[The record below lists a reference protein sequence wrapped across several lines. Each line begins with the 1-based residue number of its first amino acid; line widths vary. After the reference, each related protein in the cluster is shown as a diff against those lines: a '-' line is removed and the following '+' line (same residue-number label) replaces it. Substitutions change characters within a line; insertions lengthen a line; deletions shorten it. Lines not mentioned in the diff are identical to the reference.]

1 MDCVLLEVDHRGADE
16 MFLTYGRAVD
26 DDDDDDGAD
35 TNDGCDERVTLPAN
49 PHGLVFLHSLRI
61 GQRHPV
67 PRLRSGKVL
76 SDRSFRF
83 FFGVDVD
90 KIDEGFF

>member
-1 MDCVLLEVDHRGADE
+1 MDCVLPEVDRRGADE
-16 MFLTYGRAVD
+16 MFLAYGRAV
-26 DDDDDDGAD
+26 DDGAD
-35 TNDGCDERVTLPAN
+35 TNDGYDEQVTLPAN

-67 PRLRSGKVL
+67 PRMRSGKVL

-83 FFGVDVD
+83 FVGVDVD
-90 KIDEGFF
+90 EIDESFF